1 MLYIKKQMEEK
12 LKMRFEVETHSY
24 GTKYAKRYIDM
35 DNFESCVFMN
45 EGYFITEDSE
55 IINCEEIKR
64 VRELKE

>member
-1 MLYIKKQMEEK
+1 
-12 LKMRFEVETHSY
+12 MRFEVETYSY

-35 DNFESCVFMN
+35 DNFESCVFRN
-45 EGYFITEDSE
+45 DGYFITEDSE